1 MSSKNGKFI
10 SVEGPD
16 GAGKSTGIRY
26 LMELD
31 QKYGTGLIFT
41 REPGGTH
48 LSEKIRTL
56 LLSEP
61 MDKLTEV
68 LLFNAGRAE
77 HIEGVIAPALA
88 EGRSVITD
96 RWIESSYAYQGY
108 GRNALPIVED
118 VMALMKKHASL
129 IYPDIMIFFDIPVEV
144 SLDRISSRGG
154 LDRFESEKN
163 DFFKRVN
170 NGYQE
175 RLKDISYPVHY
186 IDASRSIEEVKTQL
200 EAFFK
205 SYFLNEGAT
214 K

>member
-31 QKYGTGLIFT
+31 QKYGTGITFT
-41 REPGGTH
+41 REPGGTP

-77 HIEGVIAPALA
+77 HIEDVIAPRI
-88 EGRSVITD
+88 RSGQHVITD

-108 GRNALPIVED
+108 GRGALTVVEEAI
-118 VMALMKKHASL
+118 ALLKKHASL
-129 IYPDIMIFFDIPVEV
+129 IYPDIMLFFDVPVEV
-144 SLDRISSRGG
+144 SMSRISVRGG

-163 DFFKRVN
+163 DFFKKVY
-170 NGYQE
+170 NGYME
-175 RLKDISYPVHY
+175 RLKVVPYPVHY